1 MICCWLIVLT
11 ACGHAP
17 DQAESATT
25 ASGPSKPLVVHV
37 GLPQGAYIW
46 QRIWTPAHRGVLA
59 NSHELFTELHVLAAQ
74 LQPGEGWFDA
84 RVDLDALRIDARKV
98 RPVIRLDG
106 RLPTLDAGDIS
117 GRVLRLVQVWRAAGI
132 QMDGIEIDFDGPA
145 ARMDEY
151 ARLLA
156 ALKTRLPRDARISI
170 TVLPDWIGAPG
181 LPALLERADES
192 VLQLHATSN
201 ASPTP
206 FDARQAAQSIAD
218 FGALARNPF
227 DIALPSYGSALD
239 ASNGDDAQ
247 AGERR
252 ELNADP
258 LAVARLLRDL
268 ERAHPAKFQG
278 VLWFRLPLPG
288 DRRAW
293 PLSTL
298 AAVIRDQPLQAKL
311 EADATASGDGA
322 FDLQVA
328 NRGTLA
334 TALPS
339 QVEIDAPG
347 CSDAQALPGYMAE
360 QTGAIWRMVRETD
373 AVLPA
378 SQTRALGRIHCP
390 HLAAS
395 NLHVRP

>member
-11 ACGHAP
+11 ACGRTP
-17 DQAESATT
+17 DRAEPATT
-25 ASGPSKPLVVHV
+25 ASGPSRPVVEHV
-37 GLPQGAYIW
+37 GLPQGAYVW
-46 QRIWTPAHRGVLA
+46 QRIWTPAHRGALA
-59 NSHELFTELHVLAAQ
+59 NSHELFSELHVLAAQ

-84 RVDLDALRIDARKV
+84 HVDLDALRIDARNV

-106 RLPTLDAGDIS
+106 GLPTLNANDIATRSARLIADWRNAG
-117 GRVLRLVQVWRAAGI
+117 VHV
-132 QMDGIEIDFDGPA
+132 DGIEIDFDGTA

-151 ARLLA
+151 ARLLVV
-156 ALKTRLPRDARISI
+156 LKAQLPRDATISI
-170 TVLPDWIGAPG
+170 TVLPGWIAAPG
-181 LPALLERADES
+181 LPALLDHADES
-192 VLQLHATSN
+192 ALQLHATTD
-201 ASPTP
+201 ASSAP

-239 ASNGDDAQ
+239 ATNGDDVQ
-247 AGERR
+247 GGERR

-258 LAVARLLRDL
+258 VAIAGLLRDL
-268 ERAHPAKFQG
+268 ERAHPAKFHR

-293 PLSTL
+293 PLATL

-311 EADATASGDGA
+311 EADATAGGDGA

-334 TALPS
+334 AALPS

-347 CSDAQALPGYMAE
+347 CSNAEALPGYMAE
-360 QTGAIWRMVRETD
+360 QSGASWRLVRETS
-373 AVLPA
+373 AALPA